1 MSRSLIFPSSSFY
14 IFDGEIYALG
24 EFPFDGCLLRITPA
38 GPALVYAGDI
48 DQLQWVANEEGLL
61 NISAGEKLLVGKEV
75 SIPEKYKAYDAD
87 FYDSGAQTYRCKDNG
102 QETNFFVDGE
112 EEFSITEKMYLYR
125 HVNGVFIG
133 ELRDEN
139 AIVGIQH
146 GEVVWRV
153 PFHRPKDFD
162 GVYPPYRQHHFY
174 LCENKLVQCYDYH
187 GGQLV
192 WQHPLAELPLTLL
205 EFDRRTVI
213 QTHSE
218 VISFAADGQVLG
230 QKAMTGGGDMHTGNH
245 LLGNDHLY
253 LYVADREAGAL
264 VVYDYAL
271 QEQHRVAL
279 PENYRAS
286 FQRVSPEL
294 NVLSLERV
302 KQRIIGSKQATFW
315 HPDDTL
321 TLASLLS
328 EEDNFRIERVEQG
341 GKSSYDVYI
350 DSDNK
355 HDFFRLAD
363 VIVLDV
369 ANKYGDDYCDPD
381 VDRQFAGDIRLI
393 VNDTL
398 YQQERDFLTT
408 MQQRLVNIIKENGGV
423 MLSGVVSGDKQRHID
438 VQIVANADA

>member
-1 MSRSLIFPSSSFY
+1 MFIAESIA
-14 IFDGEIYALG
+14 DEAVLG
-24 EFPFDGCLLRITPA
+24 IK
-38 GPALVYAGDI
+38 
-48 DQLQWVANEEGLL
+48 
-61 NISAGEKLLVGKEV
+61 S
-75 SIPEKYKAYDAD
+75 
-87 FYDSGAQTYRCKDNG
+87 
-102 QETNFFVDGE
+102 
-112 EEFSITEKMYLYR
+112 
-125 HVNGVFIG
+125 G
-133 ELRDEN
+133 EL
-139 AIVGIQH
+139 
-146 GEVVWRV
+146 VWNV
-153 PFHRPKDFD
+153 PFNPPPRFN
-162 GVYPPYRQHHFY
+162 GVYPPFRQHHFY

-187 GGQLV
+187 GGQLA
-192 WQHPLAELPLTLL
+192 WQHSLAGLPLTLL

-213 QTHSE
+213 QTRSE

-230 QKAMTGGGDMHTGNH
+230 QKAMAGGGDMHTGNH
-245 LLGNDHLY
+245 LLGNDHRY
-253 LYVADREAGAL
+253 LYVANREAGAL

-302 KQRIIGSKQATFW
+302 KQRIIGSKHATFW
-315 HPDDTL
+315 NPDDTL
-321 TLASLLS
+321 TLTSLLS
-328 EEDNFRIERVEQG
+328 EEDNFRVERVEQG

-393 VNDTL
+393 VNDVL
-398 YQQERDFLTT
+398 YQQERDFLAT

-423 MLSGVVSGDKQRHID
+423 MHSGVVSGDKQRHID
-438 VQIVANADA
+438 VQIVALADA

>member
-1 MSRSLIFPSSSFY
+1 MSRSLILPSSSFY
-14 IFDGEIYALG
+14 IFDDETYALG
-24 EFPFDGCLLRITPA
+24 EFPFEGCLLRITPA
-38 GPALVYAGDI
+38 GPVLVYAGGI
-48 DQLQWVANEEGLL
+48 HQLQWVASEEGLL
-61 NISAGEKLLVGKEV
+61 NISADGKLLVGQQA
-75 SIPEKYKAYDAD
+75 STLDKYKALDAA

-102 QETNFFVDGE
+102 QETNIFVDGE
-112 EEFSITEKMYLYR
+112 EEFSIAEKMYLYR
-125 HVNGVFIG
+125 HVNDVFIG
-133 ELRDEN
+133 ELRDES

-146 GEVVWRV
+146 GEMVWRV
-153 PFHRPKDFD
+153 SFDRPKDFD
-162 GVYPPYRQHHFY
+162 DVYPPLRQHHFY
-174 LCENKLVQCYDYH
+174 LCENKLLQCYDYH
-187 GGQLV
+187 GGQLA

-213 QTHSE
+213 QTPSE
-218 VISFAADGQVLG
+218 VISFTADGQVLG
-230 QKAMTGGGDMHTGNH
+230 QKAMAGGGDMHTGNH
-245 LLGNDHLY
+245 LLGNDHLF
-253 LYVADREAGAL
+253 LYVADREVGAL

-271 QEQHRVAL
+271 QEQHRITL
-279 PENYRAS
+279 LENYDPL

-302 KQRIIGSKQATFW
+302 KQRIIGSKHATFW

-328 EEDNFRIERVEQG
+328 EEDNFRVERVEQG

-393 VNDTL
+393 VNDEL
-398 YQQERDFLTT
+398 YQQERDFLAT

-423 MLSGVVSGDKQRHID
+423 MHSGVVSGDKQRHID
-438 VQIVANADA
+438 VQIVALADV